1 MRGFVRQSIHWSV
14 GPSIR
19 PTTRQPDKK
28 QSQEIPKLRTYDF
41 FPTARAAFIG
51 IVYVLSFTKCFGEGL
66 LLRFLLQI
74 SRWSRERYQIVFISL
89 SFFSVPE
96 GNAGSLNVR
105 VHFYALLSSCVSVC
119 ISTIDQVIY
128 FCPRRTVFVGGL

>member
-28 QSQEIPKLRTYDF
+28 QSQEIPKPRTYDF

-51 IVYVLSFTKCFGEGL
+51 ILGFAKFNN
-66 LLRFLLQI
+66 FLT
-74 SRWSRERYQIVFISL
+74 
-89 SFFSVPE
+89 
-96 GNAGSLNVR
+96 
-105 VHFYALLSSCVSVC
+105 
-119 ISTIDQVIY
+119 ST
-128 FCPRRTVFVGGL
+128 